1 MKSRYNKNVDVL
13 LIKLK
18 NKKPAYGE
26 DIGDGV
32 IVHYDKDRNPV
43 EIEILGAKRHLINW
57 MGQALE
63 VGKEAVSA

>member
-1 MKSRYNKNVDVL
+1 MKSRYDKSVDVL

-26 DIGDGV
+26 DIWDGI
-32 IVHYDKDRNPV
+32 IVHYDKERNPV
-43 EIEILGAKRHLINW
+43 EIEILGAKRHLIDW

-63 VGKEAVSA
+63 VRKEAVTA